1 MLDFYK
7 PAWLYESLP
16 YGYLTAGGLA
26 MVSLDSRLAMLSSGL
41 LIAAGIYILMLRHD
55 CRRSLNSTISQKAKH
70 RRLNR
75 LR

>member
-16 YGYLTAGGLA
+16 YGYLAAGGLA
-26 MVSLDSRLAMLSSGL
+26 MVSLDSGLAMLSSGL
-41 LIAAGIYILMLRHD
+41 LIAAGIYIVMLRHD
-55 CRRSLNSTISQKAKH
+55 CRRRLNSVISQKEKH

>member
-16 YGYLTAGGLA
+16 YGYLAAGGLA
-26 MVSLDSRLAMLSSGL
+26 MVSLDSGLAMLSSGL
-41 LIAAGIYILMLRHD
+41 LIAAGIYIVLLRHD
-55 CRRSLNSTISQKAKH
+55 GRRSLNCAISRKAKH